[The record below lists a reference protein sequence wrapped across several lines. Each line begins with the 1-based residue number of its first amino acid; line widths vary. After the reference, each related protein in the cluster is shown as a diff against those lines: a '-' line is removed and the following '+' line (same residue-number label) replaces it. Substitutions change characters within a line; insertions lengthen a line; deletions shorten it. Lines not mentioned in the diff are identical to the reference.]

1 ESMITGEDG
10 LFTFLNIP
18 YGNYYVS
25 EIASPEGFIL
35 SDKKYPVDIFSD
47 GLIVNISMINQP
59 EKGKI
64 DIEYI
69 KPDGKPN
76 ISIGTIKNPSTGD
89 VSGILLFIITGL
101 GGLISVFI
109 LRKKES

>member
-1 ESMITGEDG
+1 M
-10 LFTFLNIP
+10 
-18 YGNYYVS
+18 
-25 EIASPEGFIL
+25 

-47 GLIVNISMINQP
+47 ELVVNISMINQP

-101 GGLISVFI
+101 GGLVTLLFMKK
-109 LRKKES
+109 RKVNNNV